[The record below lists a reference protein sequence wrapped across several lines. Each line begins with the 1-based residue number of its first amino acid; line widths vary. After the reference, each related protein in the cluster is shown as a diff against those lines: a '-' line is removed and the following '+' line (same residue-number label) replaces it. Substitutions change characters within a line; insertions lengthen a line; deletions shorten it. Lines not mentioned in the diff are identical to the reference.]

1 MACFIGSMRHDNDKT
16 INEFQFR
23 LFSLLTLELEGYN
36 YIKKIKVLKLDI

>member
-36 YIKKIKVLKLDI
+36 YINKIKVLKLDI